1 MERQKGKLILITS
14 HLLNELDDLLTDVIY
29 MQDGKIVFFK
39 TTDELMDM
47 SGHVRISKAIVHYI
61 KSAAV

>member
-1 MERQKGKLILITS
+1 MITS

-39 TTDELMDM
+39 TTDELMAM
-47 SGHVRISKAIVHYI
+47 SGHGRISKAIGHYI
-61 KSAAV
+61 KSADV